1 VKQPYTLSLAAGI
14 GTLAGLRPMTTS
26 AVVAWSAK
34 RKWIDLGSSPFATII
49 SSRASRR
56 ITELALCELIADKLA
71 FTPSRLNAGSLAS
84 RIALGAIC
92 GAAVCGA
99 LKQPG
104 AKGALL
110 GGLGAI
116 AGTLGGHYARRGLGQ
131 RMPDCAAGLLE
142 DGLALGGSALIV
154 ALVATAK

>member
-1 VKQPYTLSLAAGI
+1 VKQPYTLSLAVGI

-34 RKWIDLGSSPFATII
+34 RRWIDLGSSPFATII
-49 SSRASRR
+49 SPTASRR
-56 ITELALCELIADKLA
+56 ITELAVCELIADKFS
-71 FTPSRLNAGSLAS
+71 FTPSRLKAGSLAS

-99 LKQPG
+99 LRRPG
-104 AKGALL
+104 ARGALL

-116 AGTLGGHYARRGLGQ
+116 AGTVGGHYARRCLGR
-131 RMPDCAAGLLE
+131 RMPDWAAGLME
-142 DGLALGGSALIV
+142 DGLAVGGGAFIV
-154 ALVATAK
+154 ALVASAK